1 MVSYV
6 LKEKRAIPKLGDALA
21 KTSWCH
27 VFLSLMSGILFNT
40 QWMTPGQNFERLI
53 QSVSSVFSHCCP
65 SPFLFCTTKYYP
77 CCNQCHSFIFQSTHC
92 SPFYFYNDF
101 ESPNGFDGLVKAV
114 NRDDGNPDRGPS
126 DWFKLC
132 NLDDLFLTANIGYVS
147 LFVDTSG
154 SMKLKTVK
162 PSYNKFTSEV
172 EARSKNVSLVWN
184 PKEDCENF
192 TATKVFAAMEM
203 DTSRTSLP
211 PKFLQPWRWIQVSS
225 FSGFIYLWRTW
236 ESHTKILAF
245 LLQKTIVL
253 LGQSHTEGKL
263 QRMFVM

>member
-1 MVSYV
+1 
-6 LKEKRAIPKLGDALA
+6 
-21 KTSWCH
+21 
-27 VFLSLMSGILFNT
+27 
-40 QWMTPGQNFERLI
+40 
-53 QSVSSVFSHCCP
+53 
-65 SPFLFCTTKYYP
+65 
-77 CCNQCHSFIFQSTHC
+77 
-92 SPFYFYNDF
+92 
-101 ESPNGFDGLVKAV
+101 V

-203 DTSRTSLP
+203 DTSKLIQWVHLFMEDLGVPYQDPSIPVTEDNSATRSITHGGEVTKNVCHVAVQTLA
-211 PKFLQPWRWIQVSS
+211 LQQLVDM
-225 FSGFIYLWRTW
+225 
-236 ESHTKILAF
+236 LA
-245 LLQKTIVL
+245 
-253 LGQSHTEGKL
+253 
-263 QRMFVM
+263 